1 MEEVV
6 TLKLETYD
14 KLNSELTYLRR
25 QIDEAGKVHFD
36 LKEKVMNFAIRY
48 IKDNAKP
55 TLKEA
60 TVDELIHATDLNAYI
75 YLGDLDYLKL
85 LLGDDDINIKWL
97 LIKIRKEQANE
108 ADQ

>member
-6 TLKLETYD
+6 TLKLEKYD
-14 KLNSELTYLRR
+14 KLVSELDYFKGESADLEERLFALR
-25 QIDEAGKVHFD
+25 DKVND
-36 LKEKVMNFAIRY
+36 FAIRY

-60 TVDELIHATDLNAYI
+60 TVDELIHATDLNTYI

-85 LLGDDDINIKWL
+85 LLGDDDIKWL
-97 LIKIRKEQANE
+97 LIKIRKEQTNE

>member
-14 KLNSELTYLRR
+14 KLIDILSNVTEENKELKQELHALK
-25 QIDEAGKVHFD
+25 DKV
-36 LKEKVMNFAIRY
+36 EGFAIRY

-60 TVDELIHATDLNAYI
+60 TVDELIHATDLNEYI

-85 LLGDDDINIKWL
+85 LLGDDDIKWL
-97 LIKIRKEQANE
+97 LIKIRKEQTNE

>member
-6 TLKLETYD
+6 TLKLERYD
-14 KLNSELTYLRR
+14 KLVSDLDCFKGENADLEERLFALR
-25 QIDEAGKVHFD
+25 DKVND
-36 LKEKVMNFAIRY
+36 FAIRY

-60 TVDELIHATDLNAYI
+60 TVDELLKTIDLNQYI

-85 LLGDDDINIKWL
+85 LLDEDEILSL
-97 LIKIRKEQANE
+97 LIHIRKEQTDE

>member
-6 TLKLETYD
+6 TLKLERYD
-14 KLNSELTYLRR
+14 KLVSDLDYFKGESADLEERLFALR
-25 QIDEAGKVHFD
+25 DKVND
-36 LKEKVMNFAIRY
+36 FAIRY
-48 IKDNAKP
+48 IKENAKP

-60 TVDELIHATDLNAYI
+60 TVDELMKTIDLNQYI

-85 LLGDDDINIKWL
+85 LLDEDEILSL
-97 LIKIRKEQANE
+97 LIHIRKEQTNE

>member
-14 KLNSELTYLRR
+14 KLTEENKELKQELHALK
-25 QIDEAGKVHFD
+25 DKV
-36 LKEKVMNFAIRY
+36 EGFAIRY
-48 IKDNAKP
+48 IKGNAKP

-60 TVDELIHATDLNAYI
+60 TVDELIHATDLNEYI

-85 LLGDDDINIKWL
+85 LLGDDDIKWL
-97 LIKIRKEQANE
+97 LIKIRKEQTNE

>member
-6 TLKLETYD
+6 TLKLERYD
-14 KLNSELTYLRR
+14 KLVSDLDYFKGENADIEEMLFALR
-25 QIDEAGKVHFD
+25 DKVD
-36 LKEKVMNFAIRY
+36 DVAIRY

-60 TVDELIHATDLNAYI
+60 TVDELIHATDLNTYI

-85 LLGDDDINIKWL
+85 LLGDDDIKWL
-97 LIKIRKEQANE
+97 LIKIRKEQTNE

>member
-14 KLNSELTYLRR
+14 KLVSDLDYFKGENADLEERLFALRV
-25 QIDEAGKVHFD
+25 KVND
-36 LKEKVMNFAIRY
+36 FAIRY

-60 TVDELIHATDLNAYI
+60 TADELLKTIDLNQYI

-85 LLGDDDINIKWL
+85 LLDNDDIWNL
-97 LIKIRKEQANE
+97 LDDIVKEKTNE

>member
-6 TLKLETYD
+6 TLKLERYD
-14 KLNSELTYLRR
+14 KLVRDLDYFKGENADIEERLFALR
-25 QIDEAGKVHFD
+25 DKVD
-36 LKEKVMNFAIRY
+36 DFAIRY

-85 LLGDDDINIKWL
+85 LLGDDDIKWL

>member
-14 KLNSELTYLRR
+14 KLIDILSNVTEENKELKQELHALK
-25 QIDEAGKVHFD
+25 DKV
-36 LKEKVMNFAIRY
+36 EGFAIRY
-48 IKDNAKP
+48 IKENAKP

-85 LLGDDDINIKWL
+85 LLGDDDIKWL

>member
-14 KLNSELTYLRR
+14 KLIDILSNVTEENKELKQELHTLK
-25 QIDEAGKVHFD
+25 DKVND
-36 LKEKVMNFAIRY
+36 IAIRY
-48 IKDNAKP
+48 SKDNAKP

-60 TVDELIHATDLNAYI
+60 TVDELMKATDLNEYI
-75 YLGDLDYLKL
+75 FLGDLDYLKL
-85 LLGDDDINIKWL
+85 LLDEDEILSL
-97 LIKIRKEQANE
+97 LIHIRKEQTNE

>member
-6 TLKLETYD
+6 TLKLERYD
-14 KLNSELTYLRR
+14 KLVSDLDCFKGENADLEERLFALRV
-25 QIDEAGKVHFD
+25 KVND
-36 LKEKVMNFAIRY
+36 FAIRY

-60 TVDELIHATDLNAYI
+60 TADELLKTIDLNQYI

-85 LLGDDDINIKWL
+85 LLDENEILSL
-97 LIKIRKEQANE
+97 LIHIRKEQTNE

>member
-6 TLKLETYD
+6 TLKLERYD
-14 KLNSELTYLRR
+14 KLVSDLNYFKGENADIEERLFALR
-25 QIDEAGKVHFD
+25 DKVD
-36 LKEKVMNFAIRY
+36 DFAIRY

-60 TVDELIHATDLNAYI
+60 TVDELIHATDLNEYI

-85 LLGDDDINIKWL
+85 LLGDDDIKWL
-97 LIKIRKEQANE
+97 LIKIRKEQTNE

>member
-6 TLKLETYD
+6 TLKLERYD
-14 KLNSELTYLRR
+14 KLVSDLDYFKGENADLEERLFALR
-25 QIDEAGKVHFD
+25 DKVND
-36 LKEKVMNFAIRY
+36 FAIRY

-60 TVDELIHATDLNAYI
+60 TVDELIKATDLNKYI
-75 YLGDLDYLKL
+75 FMRDLDYLKL
-85 LLGDDDINIKWL
+85 LLDNDDIWNL
-97 LIKIRKEQANE
+97 LDDIVKEKANE

>member
-14 KLNSELTYLRR
+14 KLVSDLDYFKGESADLEERLFALR
-25 QIDEAGKVHFD
+25 DKVND
-36 LKEKVMNFAIRY
+36 FAIRY
-48 IKDNAKP
+48 IKENAKP
-55 TLKEA
+55 ALKEA
-60 TVDELIHATDLNAYI
+60 TVDELMKTIDLNQYI

-85 LLGDDDINIKWL
+85 LLDEDEILSL
-97 LIKIRKEQANE
+97 LIHIRKEQTNE

>member
-6 TLKLETYD
+6 TLKLEKYD
-14 KLNSELTYLRR
+14 KLVSELDYFKGESADLEERLFALR
-25 QIDEAGKVHFD
+25 DKVND
-36 LKEKVMNFAIRY
+36 FAIRY

-60 TVDELIHATDLNAYI
+60 TVDELIKTIDLNQYI

-85 LLGDDDINIKWL
+85 LLDEDEILSL
-97 LIKIRKEQANE
+97 LIHIRKEQTNE

>member
-14 KLNSELTYLRR
+14 KLTEENKELKQELHALK
-25 QIDEAGKVHFD
+25 DKV
-36 LKEKVMNFAIRY
+36 EGFAIRY
-48 IKDNAKP
+48 IKENAKP

>member
-14 KLNSELTYLRR
+14 KLIDILSNVTEENKELKQELHALK
-25 QIDEAGKVHFD
+25 DKV
-36 LKEKVMNFAIRY
+36 EGFAIRY
-48 IKDNAKP
+48 IKENAKP

-60 TVDELIHATDLNAYI
+60 TVDELIHATDLNEYI

-85 LLGDDDINIKWL
+85 LLGDDDIKWL
-97 LIKIRKEQANE
+97 LIKIRKEQTNE

>member
-6 TLKLETYD
+6 TLKLERYD
-14 KLNSELTYLRR
+14 KLVSDLDYFKGENADLEDRLFALKDKVNS
-25 QIDEAGKVHFD
+25 
-36 LKEKVMNFAIRY
+36 FAERY

-55 TLKEA
+55 ALREA
-60 TVDELIHATDLNAYI
+60 TVDELIKTIDLNQYI

-85 LLGDDDINIKWL
+85 LLGEDDILCL

-108 ADQ
+108 TD

>member
-14 KLNSELTYLRR
+14 KLTEENKELKQELHALK
-25 QIDEAGKVHFD
+25 DKV
-36 LKEKVMNFAIRY
+36 EGFAIRY
-48 IKDNAKP
+48 IKENAKP
-55 TLKEA
+55 ALKEA
-60 TVDELIHATDLNAYI
+60 TVDELIHATDLNEYI

-85 LLGDDDINIKWL
+85 LLGDDDIKWL

>member
-14 KLNSELTYLRR
+14 KLTEENKELKQELHALK
-25 QIDEAGKVHFD
+25 DKV
-36 LKEKVMNFAIRY
+36 EGFAIRY

-60 TVDELIHATDLNAYI
+60 TVDELIHATDLNEYI

-85 LLGDDDINIKWL
+85 LLGDDDIKWL
-97 LIKIRKEQANE
+97 LIKIRKEQTNE

>member
-6 TLKLETYD
+6 TLKLERYD
-14 KLNSELTYLRR
+14 KLVSDLDYFKGENADIEERLFALR
-25 QIDEAGKVHFD
+25 DKVD
-36 LKEKVMNFAIRY
+36 DFAIRY

-85 LLGDDDINIKWL
+85 LLGDDDIKWL

>member
-6 TLKLETYD
+6 TLKLERYD
-14 KLNSELTYLRR
+14 KLVSDLDYFKGENADLEERLFALR
-25 QIDEAGKVHFD
+25 DKVND
-36 LKEKVMNFAIRY
+36 FAIRY

-60 TVDELIHATDLNAYI
+60 TVDELMKTIDLNEYI

-85 LLGDDDINIKWL
+85 LLDNDDIWNL
-97 LIKIRKEQANE
+97 LDDIVKEKTNE

>member
-6 TLKLETYD
+6 TLKLERYD
-14 KLNSELTYLRR
+14 KLVSDLDYFKGENADIEERLFALR
-25 QIDEAGKVHFD
+25 DKVD
-36 LKEKVMNFAIRY
+36 DFAIRY

-60 TVDELIHATDLNAYI
+60 TVDELIHATDLNEYI

-85 LLGDDDINIKWL
+85 LLGDDDIKWL
-97 LIKIRKEQANE
+97 LIKIRKEQTNE

>member
-6 TLKLETYD
+6 TLKLERYD
-14 KLNSELTYLRR
+14 KLVSDLDYFKGESADLEERLFALR
-25 QIDEAGKVHFD
+25 DKVND
-36 LKEKVMNFAIRY
+36 FAIRY
-48 IKDNAKP
+48 IKENAKP

-60 TVDELIHATDLNAYI
+60 TVDELMKTIDLNQYI

-85 LLGDDDINIKWL
+85 LLDEDEILSL
-97 LIKIRKEQANE
+97 LIHIIKEQTDE

>member
-14 KLNSELTYLRR
+14 KLIDILSNVTEENKELKQELHTLK
-25 QIDEAGKVHFD
+25 DKV
-36 LKEKVMNFAIRY
+36 EGFAIRY

-55 TLKEA
+55 ALKEA
-60 TVDELIHATDLNAYI
+60 TVDELIHATDLNEYM

-85 LLGDDDINIKWL
+85 LLGNDDIWDL
-97 LIKIRKEQANE
+97 LDDIVKEKTNE

>member
-14 KLNSELTYLRR
+14 KLTEENKELKQELHALK
-25 QIDEAGKVHFD
+25 DKV
-36 LKEKVMNFAIRY
+36 EGFAIRY
-48 IKDNAKP
+48 IKENAKP
-55 TLKEA
+55 ALKEA
-60 TVDELIHATDLNAYI
+60 TVDELIHATDLNEYI

-85 LLGDDDINIKWL
+85 LLGDDDIKWL
-97 LIKIRKEQANE
+97 LIKIRKEQTNE